1 MSLRRKTYVLLA
13 ARVLFNAF
21 GDISLSRGMKNLGA
35 VSFSSPSILWVT
47 FLHVISNGMI
57 WLGIGCMLAFFFCHL
72 LLFSWADY
80 SYVMPT
86 TAANYVV
93 VPLLGLLLLHETV
106 GFTLWL
112 GIAIIS
118 VGVILVGWSEPRTQE
133 AT

>member
-13 ARVLFNAF
+13 ARVCFNAS
-21 GDISLSRGMKNLGA
+21 GDIALSRGMKNLGS
-35 VSFSSPSILWVT
+35 VSLYSPGVLWLT
-47 FLHVISNGMI
+47 FLHIISNEMI
-57 WLGIGCMLAFFFCHL
+57 WLGIAFMLAFFFCHL

-93 VPLLGLLLLHETV
+93 VPLLGLLVLQETV
-106 GFTLWL
+106 SFTRWV

-118 VGVILVGWSEPRTQE
+118 LGVILVGWTEPSARE
-133 AT
+133 AA

>member
-35 VSFSSPSILWVT
+35 VSFSSPAVLWVT

-57 WLGIGCMLAFFFCHL
+57 WLGIASMLAFFFCHL

-93 VPLLGLLLLHETV
+93 VPLLGLLLLRETV

-118 VGVILVGWSEPRTQE
+118 VGVILVGWSEPQTRE

>member
-1 MSLRRKTYVLLA
+1 
-13 ARVLFNAF
+13 
-21 GDISLSRGMKNLGA
+21 MKSLGA
-35 VSFSSPSILWVT
+35 VSLSSPGVVWLA
-47 FLHVISNGMI
+47 FLHVISSGMI
-57 WLGIGCMLAFFFCHL
+57 WLGIASMLAFFFCHL

-106 GFTLWL
+106 GFTRWV

-118 VGVILVGWSEPRTQE
+118 VGVILVGWTEPNTRE

>member
-1 MSLRRKTYVLLA
+1 MSLRRKTYILLA

-35 VSFSSPSILWVT
+35 VSFSSPAVLGIT

-57 WLGIGCMLAFFFCHL
+57 WLGIACMLAFFFCHL

-86 TAANYVV
+86 TAANYGV
-93 VPLLGLLLLHETV
+93 VPLLGLFVLQETV
-106 GFTLWL
+106 SFTRWI

-118 VGVILVGWSEPRTQE
+118 VGVILVGWTEPNTRE

>member
-13 ARVLFNAF
+13 ARVFFNAF
-21 GDISLSRGMKNLGA
+21 GDIALSRGMKNLGA
-35 VSFSSPSILWVT
+35 VNLSSPGIIWLT

-57 WLGIGCMLAFFFCHL
+57 WLGIASMLAFFFCHL

-106 GFTLWL
+106 GFTRWV

-118 VGVILVGWSEPRTQE
+118 AGVILVGWTEPNARE
-133 AT
+133 AA

>member
-1 MSLRRKTYVLLA
+1 MSLRRKTYILLA

-35 VSFSSPSILWVT
+35 VSFSSPAVLGIT

-57 WLGIGCMLAFFFCHL
+57 WLGIACMLAFFFCHL

-93 VPLLGLLLLHETV
+93 VPLLGLLVLEETV
-106 GFTLWL
+106 SFTRWI

-118 VGVILVGWSEPRTQE
+118 VGVILVGWTEPNTRE

>member
-13 ARVLFNAF
+13 ARVCFNAF
-21 GDISLSRGMKNLGA
+21 GDIALSRGMKNLGA
-35 VSFSSPSILWVT
+35 VNLSSSAVIWIT
-47 FLHVISNGMI
+47 FLHIIFSPMI
-57 WLGIGCMLAFFFCHL
+57 WLGIGLMLAFFFCHL

-93 VPLLGLLLLHETV
+93 VPLLGLLVLQETV
-106 GFTLWL
+106 SFTRWV

-118 VGVILVGWSEPRTQE
+118 LGVILVGWTEPNARE

>member
-13 ARVLFNAF
+13 ARVCFNAF
-21 GDISLSRGMKNLGA
+21 GDIALSRGMKNLGA
-35 VSFSSPSILWVT
+35 VNLTSPGVVWVT

-57 WLGIGCMLAFFFCHL
+57 WLGIASMLAFFFCHL

-106 GFTLWL
+106 GFTRWV

-118 VGVILVGWSEPRTQE
+118 VGVILVGWTEPNTRE